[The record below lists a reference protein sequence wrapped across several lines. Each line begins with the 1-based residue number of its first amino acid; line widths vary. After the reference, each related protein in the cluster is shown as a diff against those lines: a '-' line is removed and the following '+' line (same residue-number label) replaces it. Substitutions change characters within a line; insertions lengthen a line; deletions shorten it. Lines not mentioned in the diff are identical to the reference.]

1 MNLTVT
7 NLAICTMTKFTK
19 PALNVAYIEIRGNIC
34 LPVVTIAV
42 SKLTAVAIATQAY
55 ASLRPHQ
62 IYSHNR
68 YMSLKFFAH
77 PLAATGRKSLDVTA
91 GKSNTS
97 IRRISLKLISLTLHL
112 ADCFAYAVNTIYH
125 RKRPSIRTVMLVN
138 IVLYD
143 CH

>member
-7 NLAICTMTKFTK
+7 NLAICAMTKFTK

-34 LPVVTIAV
+34 LPVVTIAA

-55 ASLRPHQ
+55 ASLRLHQ

-112 ADCFAYAVNTIYH
+112 ADRFASLHTNCNVRQHSSLRLSLKVN
-125 RKRPSIRTVMLVN
+125 KCSI
-138 IVLYD
+138 
-143 CH
+143 